1 MQGSSNDTEKEKRPP
16 CRDRRAL
23 EYLVTGKGEDEAWRC
38 PACHAHLEDPVCL
51 SCEDVVCRACATVIG
66 GVCPICCEKVTEQ
79 VTACPKL
86 LVRFVERVQCY
97 CPNRGLGCETVM
109 GVLTVERHLGGE
121 CEWREEECPRCH
133 QQVRRA
139 EMGRHQATTCAAKPM
154 PCGFADVG
162 CETRCPQGDLAAH
175 ERDGVVAHVGLLRHQ
190 LAATKAQLAQTQHDL
205 AQTREQL
212 GGDLEATKA
221 RLGQTQAELAQT
233 REATEARLGQT
244 QAELAQTQHDLVQTR
259 EHLGGELAQAKEQ
272 LANVQSRLDLL
283 LTPPPTPEG
292 LEATWDEATMQV
304 AIVWRP
310 VAQPAPAAAACCA
323 APPVPT
329 GVRYRVHAAKAG
341 HDDLPGVVVYT
352 GPECRCRYTFPPGQT
367 EAARFLVVAVR
378 GLAESDPSAPAT
390 CAAPGIVFTYDHD
403 MDERGLFY
411 YIGTQGRTQPWQNP
425 ALAGWVTVTRSQ
437 ECAGKVTDSLGRQPS
452 DTWHGTQPNSW
463 WQVDLG
469 ARRLFVPTRYTIR
482 HCSQAGA
489 ENYRLQSWRLEGS
502 LDGASWRT
510 LDEHTNEPNAIP
522 ARVAAMAT
530 FTVLPARAFPAR
542 FFRVLMTGPSPNGQN
557 QFAMS
562 GFELYGTL
570 KPEQN

>member
-1 MQGSSNDTEKEKRPP
+1 MSAQ
-16 CRDRRAL
+16 
-23 EYLVTGKGEDEAWRC
+23 
-38 PACHAHLEDPVCL
+38 CHAHLEDPVCL
-51 SCEDVVCRACATVIG
+51 SCVDVVCRACATAIG
-66 GVCPICCEKVTEQ
+66 GVCPACCEKVTEQ
-79 VTACPKL
+79 VTACPKP

-97 CPNRGLGCETVM
+97 CPNRGRGCETVM
-109 GVLTVERHLGGE
+109 GVLTVERHLGEE
-121 CEWREEECPRCH
+121 CQWREEECPRCH

-154 PCGFADVG
+154 SCGFADVG

-205 AQTREQL
+205 AQTRAEFTQIREQL

-221 RLGQTQAELAQT
+221 RWAQTQV
-233 REATEARLGQT
+233 
-244 QAELAQTQHDLVQTR
+244 ELAQTQHDLVQTR
-259 EHLGGELAQAKEQ
+259 EQLGGELAQAKEQ

-292 LEATWDEATMQV
+292 LEATWDEASKQV

-310 VAQPAPAAAACCA
+310 AVPPAHLAAAAAPVAAACCA

-352 GPECRCRYTFPPGQT
+352 GPECRCGYTFPPGQK
-367 EAARFLVVAVR
+367 EARFTVVAVR
-378 GLAESDPSAPAT
+378 GLAESGPSAPAT
-390 CAAPGIVFTYDHD
+390 CVNPDPSIVFTYDHD

-425 ALAGWVTVTRSQ
+425 AEAGWVTATHFQDYV
-437 ECAGKVTDSLGRQPS
+437 GK
-452 DTWHGTQPNSW
+452 
-463 WQVDLG
+463 VDLG
-469 ARRLFVPTRYTIR
+469 ARRLFAPTRYTLRHSNIR
-482 HCSQAGA
+482 SYV
-489 ENYRLQSWRLEGS
+489 EDRLQSWRLEGS
-502 LDGASWRT
+502 PDGTNWWT

-522 ARVAAMAT
+522 ARADAMAT
-530 FTVLPARAFPAR
+530 FTVQPAQAFPAR
-542 FFRVLMTGPSPNGQN
+542 FFRVLMTGPNPAGDNELSL
-557 QFAMS
+557 S

-570 KPEQN
+570 RTEEN